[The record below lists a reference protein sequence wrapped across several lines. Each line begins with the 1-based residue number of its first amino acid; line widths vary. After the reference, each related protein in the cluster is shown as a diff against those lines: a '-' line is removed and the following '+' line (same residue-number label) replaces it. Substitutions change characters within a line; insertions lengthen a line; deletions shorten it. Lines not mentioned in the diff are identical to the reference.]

1 MKGRIAFFIV
11 VMVFAA
17 ALSFQGKLWHRP
29 SLFRSLMMSTLTQQV
44 NEKKI
49 ASHHAYTKLEEFVVQ
64 EYGLKGVL
72 YEHNK
77 SGAQVH
83 ECF

>member
-1 MKGRIAFFIV
+1 
-11 VMVFAA
+11 
-17 ALSFQGKLWHRP
+17 
-29 SLFRSLMMSTLTQQV
+29 MMSTLTQQV